1 MDELTRDD
9 SNASCT
15 QEVAQLASL
24 AVRFVYAG
32 VDFILLSHSLSRRFQ
47 GGFLVISIKSG
58 KILAFVLHQTHR
70 WRGGHLWGLVLLL
83 LSFSY

>member
-24 AVRFVYAG
+24 AVRFVYAS

-58 KILAFVLHQTHR
+58 KILASDTPLAWWSFMGSCTTVALFF
-70 WRGGHLWGLVLLL
+70 LLI
-83 LSFSY
+83 